1 MTTNARTCTG
11 STLVEITSG
20 PAQWWADLAPSVGGS
35 GLHPTP
41 HDLLDSAL
49 AACTVL
55 TVQLYAKRK
64 KLPLEGVQAQVER
77 EQEGTLYRMRRR
89 LELTGPLSEEQRRD
103 LLRVA
108 NACPIHKALA
118 GTFEVATDLVE

>member
-1 MTTNARTCTG
+1 MPIAARTCNA
-11 STLVEITSG
+11 STLVEISSG
-20 PAQWWADLAPSVGGS
+20 PAQWWADLSPSSGGS

-49 AACTVL
+49 ASCTVL
-55 TVQLYAKRK
+55 TVQLYAHRK
-64 KLPLEGVQAQVER
+64 DYPLEGVQAQVER
-77 EQEGTLYRMRRR
+77 EQKGSVYRLHRR
-89 LELTGPLSEEQRRD
+89 LELTGALSEAQRQD

-118 GTFEVATDLVE
+118 GSFEVATDLVD

>member
-1 MTTNARTCTG
+1 MTITTRTCTA
-11 STLVEITSG
+11 STLVEISSG
-20 PAQWWADLAPSVGGS
+20 AAHWWADLAPSAGGS

-55 TVQLYAKRK
+55 TLQLYAKRK
-64 KLPLEGVQAQVER
+64 NLPLEGVQAQVER
-77 EQEGTLYRMRRR
+77 EQEGTVYRMRRR
-89 LELTGPLSEEQRRD
+89 LELSGPLTQEQRRD

-108 NACPIHKALA
+108 NACPIHKALS
-118 GTFEVATDLVE
+118 GTFELATELA

>member
-1 MTTNARTCTG
+1 MTINARTCTG
-11 STLVEITSG
+11 STLVEISSG
-20 PAQWWADLAPSVGGS
+20 AAQWWGDMAPSTGGS

-49 AACTVL
+49 ASCTVL
-55 TVQLYAKRK
+55 TVQMYAKRK
-64 KLPLEGVQAQVER
+64 NLPLEGVQAQVER
-77 EQEGTLYRMRRR
+77 EQEGPIYRMRRR
-89 LELTGPLSEEQRRD
+89 LELTGPLSEDQRRD

-118 GTFEVATDLVE
+118 GSFEVSTELVD

>member
-1 MTTNARTCTG
+1 MTINARTCTG
-11 STLVEITSG
+11 STLVEISSG
-20 PAQWWADLAPSVGGS
+20 AAQWWADLAPSVGGS

-41 HDLLDSAL
+41 HDLLDAAL
-49 AACTVL
+49 ASCTVL
-55 TVQLYAKRK
+55 TVKLYAARK
-64 KLPLEGVQAQVER
+64 SLPLEGVQAQVER
-77 EQEGTLYRMRRR
+77 EQEGSVYRMRRR

-118 GTFEVATDLVE
+118 GTFEVTTDLVD